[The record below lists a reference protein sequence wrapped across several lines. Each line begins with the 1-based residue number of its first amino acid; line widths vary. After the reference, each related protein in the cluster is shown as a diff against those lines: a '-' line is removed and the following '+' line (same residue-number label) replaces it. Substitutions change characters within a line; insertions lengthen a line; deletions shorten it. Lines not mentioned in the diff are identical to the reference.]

1 MQFSIF
7 LVSIH
12 YQNMCVEGS
21 SLAYTYTFRPY
32 PIFIHHLMIFEDL
45 LH

>member
-1 MQFSIF
+1 MQFSISQA
-7 LVSIH
+7 SIH
-12 YQNMCVEGS
+12 SRNMCVEGS

-45 LH
+45 LR